1 MSKDLKHRVKAIRE
15 QNRPDPL
22 PRMGL
27 ALFGGFIL
35 LAIVAAGYLHRAEW
49 QRIAPA
55 VSPAPVAPSPPR
67 FSYFKI
73 LPDIERKIPDADIA
87 REKREVRLGKK
98 PMEGQFFIQP
108 GSFRKLEQAENLKN
122 QLETYGKLKPRLEK
136 IQLEFATWYR
146 VKLGPY
152 RTLPDADQ
160 VRLFLR
166 EREIDSIV
174 QTPVDNESK

>member
-22 PRMGL
+22 PGMGL
-27 ALFGGFIL
+27 ALFGGFML
-35 LAIVAAGYLHRAEW
+35 LAIVAAGYLHRGE
-49 QRIAPA
+49 RPSIALA
-55 VSPAPVAPSPPR
+55 VSPVPVAPSPPR

-73 LPDIERKIPDADIA
+73 LPDIERKIPEADIA

-108 GSFRKLEQAENLKN
+108 GSFRELDQAENLKR

-174 QTPVDNESK
+174 QTPVDGESK

>member
-22 PRMGL
+22 PRLGL
-27 ALFGGFIL
+27 ALIGGFIL
-35 LAIVAAGYLHRAEW
+35 LAIVVAGYLHRAEW
-49 QRIAPA
+49 PSGTPA
-55 VSPAPVAPSPPR
+55 ISAEPATPGPPR

-73 LPDIERKIPDADIA
+73 LPEIERKIPDADIT

-98 PMEGQFFIQP
+98 PMEGQFFLQP
-108 GSFRKLEQAENLKN
+108 GSFRELEQAENLKR
-122 QLETYGKLKPRLEK
+122 QLESYGKLKPRLEK
-136 IQLEFATWYR
+136 IKLEHATWYR

-152 RTLPDADQ
+152 RTLSDADQ

-166 EREIDSIV
+166 DHDIDSIL
-174 QTPVDNESK
+174 QTPVDDPSQ